1 MQLAVN
7 GATGENVDNMPLGA
21 HKTDKTGSVFTT
33 VDNQW

>member
-1 MQLAVN
+1 
-7 GATGENVDNMPLGA
+7 VDNMPLGA